1 MTAFRLLSTSGL
13 LGYGFPEESLRN
25 GLARDPHMIGVD
37 GGSTDPGPHYL
48 GSGKTVNSRRAMKRD
63 IRLMLT
69 AARARGIPLVIGSC
83 GGAGGEPHLQICAD
97 IVRELAREEK
107 LSFKL
112 ALIHSEQDKQW
123 VRARRDAGKV
133 RALRGVPALDD
144 EAIDASERIVGMMGP
159 EPFMAALDAGA
170 DVVLAGRSSD
180 PAPWAGIAMRGQCPP
195 APSWY
200 SGKLLECGATAAWPK
215 GHDCLLVEV
224 DQNGIVVEPTN
235 PIRYCTPNSVAAQS
249 LHENPHPN
257 IHQEPGGVLDTT
269 DCTFQALS
277 DRAVRVEGMQW
288 RPDDVY
294 TVKLEG
300 AQLLGYRAITLC
312 GTRDPGLI
320 DQFDSFLESVRE
332 NVTTKASAFGVG
344 PQDYRL
350 NIRVYG
356 RDGVMGAREAV
367 KRTQSHELGIV
378 AEVIAADQETAND
391 VLAMARPQLLHVD
404 FPGRLCKEG
413 NMAFPFSPSDIPCG
427 PVYRFSVFHVV
438 EPDDPLSIF
447 PIEYESL

>member
-1 MTAFRLLSTSGL
+1 MSGFRLLSTSGL

-69 AARARGIPLVIGSC
+69 AARAHGIPLVIGSC
-83 GGAGGEPHLQICAD
+83 GGAGGEPHLQIVAD

-112 ALIHSEQDKQW
+112 AVIHSEQDKQW
-123 VRARRDAGKV
+123 VKRKRDAGKV
-133 RALRGVPALDD
+133 RALRGVPELDD
-144 EAIDASERIVGMMGP
+144 AAIDGSERIVGMMGP
-159 EPFMAALDAGA
+159 EPFVAALDAGA

-180 PAPWAGIAMRGQCPP
+180 PAPWAGTAMRAQRPP

-224 DQNGIVVEPTN
+224 DQTGIVVEATN

-249 LHENPHPN
+249 LHENPHPDL
-257 IHQEPGGVLDTT
+257 HQEPGGVLDTT
-269 DCTFQALS
+269 HCTFEAVS
-277 DRAVRVEGMQW
+277 DRAVRVEGMEW

-320 DQFDSFLESVRE
+320 SQFDSFLESVRE
-332 NVTTKASAFGVG
+332 NVATKASAFGVG
-344 PQDYRL
+344 PDEYRL
-350 NIRVYG
+350 NIRAYG
-356 RDGVMGAREAV
+356 RDGVMGPREAV
-367 KRTQSHELGIV
+367 KQTLAHELGVV

-391 VLAMARPQLLHVD
+391 VLAITRPNLLHVD

-427 PVYRFSVFHVV
+427 PAYRFSVFHVV
-438 EPDDPLSIF
+438 EQDDPLSMF
-447 PIEYESL
+447 PIEYETL

>member
-1 MTAFRLLSTSGL
+1 MSNFRMLSVSGL

-48 GSGKTVNSRRAMKRD
+48 GSGKPLNSRRAMKRD
-63 IRLMLT
+63 IKLMLIG
-69 AARARGIPLVIGSC
+69 ARAHHIPPVICSC
-83 GGAGGEPHLQICAD
+83 GGAGGEPPLQAVAD

-107 LSFKL
+107 LNFKL

-123 VRARRDAGKV
+123 VKDRRAAGKV
-133 RALRGVPALDD
+133 RALRGVPELADD
-144 EAIDASERIVGMMGP
+144 AIDKAERIVGMMGS

-170 DVVLAGRSSD
+170 DVILAGRSSG
-180 PAPWAGIAMRGQCPP
+180 PAPWAGGAMRGQCAP

-224 DQNGIVVEPTN
+224 NAGGIVVEATN
-235 PIRYCTPNSVAAQS
+235 PIRFCTPNSVAAQS
-249 LHENPHPN
+249 LHENPHPHL
-257 IHQEPGGVLDTT
+257 HQEPGGMLDTT
-269 DCTFQALS
+269 DCTFTAVS

-300 AQLLGYRAITLC
+300 AQLLGHRAITIC

-320 DQFDSFLESVRE
+320 AQFDSFLESVRE
-332 NVTTKASAFGVG
+332 NVSTKASAFGVA
-344 PQDYRL
+344 PEDYRL

-356 RDGVMGAREAV
+356 RDGVMGAREKV
-367 KRTQSHELGIV
+367 KQTLSHELGVV
-378 AEVIAADQETAND
+378 AEVIADDQETAND

-413 NMAFPFSPSDIPCG
+413 NMAFPFSPSDISCG
-427 PVYRFSVFHVV
+427 PVYRFNVFHVV
-438 EPDDPLSIF
+438 QLDDPLSIF